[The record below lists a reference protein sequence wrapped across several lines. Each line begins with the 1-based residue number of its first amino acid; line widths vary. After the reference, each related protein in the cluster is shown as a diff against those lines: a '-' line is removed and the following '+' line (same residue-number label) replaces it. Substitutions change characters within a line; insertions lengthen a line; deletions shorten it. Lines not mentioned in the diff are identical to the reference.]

1 MNTTQPYGS
10 FAPPALHEGP
20 FKKRSSINLVAVASN
35 LFFPWVAFSVVSWAL
50 SFSLRYNHPC
60 IAFGIVFFVLMV
72 AAVSGFLAMQF
83 ADESHRRW
91 PNWYSHF
98 AVAMV
103 FSAVGG
109 MGLGTVN
116 YSGNMLPVYNLQIDL
131 KTYHDVNPARTNG
144 QQMMDMGSV
153 TFSKDAKIDFQK
165 ALGFRNDDTTWCVAP
180 ISNGQDKMPYY
191 DFWAVGTN
199 CCSGTTSD
207 FRCGAYRN
215 TRAHSGIR
223 LLNSDQRQNFHLAV
237 EQAQATFGIRSVHP
251 LFFEWV
257 DAPEE
262 EVSKRVGRGYQ
273 FFIAGVMVHFG
284 LNLVFVI
291 SSIASA

>member
-1 MNTTQPYGS
+1 MNTPQPYGS
-10 FAPPALHEGP
+10 FAPPAS
-20 FKKRSSINLVAVASN
+20 FKKRPSINLVAFAAN
-35 LFFPWVAFSVVSWAL
+35 LFFPCVAFSVVCWVL
-50 SFSLRYNHPC
+50 SFHVRYQQPWF
-60 IAFGIVFFVLMV
+60 AFGVVFLVLMT

-98 AVAMV
+98 AVAML

-109 MGLGTVN
+109 TGLGTMN
-116 YSGNMLPVYNLQIDL
+116 YSTNMLPVYNLLVDL
-131 KTYHDVNPARTNG
+131 KPYHDVNPARANG
-144 QQMMDMGSV
+144 QQMMDSGSV
-153 TFSKDAKIDFQK
+153 TFSKNSGIDFQK
-165 ALGFRNDDTTWCVAP
+165 ALGFRNDDATFCVAP
-180 ISNGQDKMPYY
+180 ISSGGEKMPYY

-199 CCSGTTSD
+199 CCSGAASD

-215 TRAHSGIR
+215 PQAHAGIR
-223 LLNSDQRQNFHLAV
+223 LLNSGQRQNFHLAV

-262 EVSKRVGRGYQ
+262 EVSKRQGRGYQ
-273 FFIAGVMVHFG
+273 FFIAAIMVHFG
-284 LNLVFVI
+284 LNLIFVL
-291 SSIASA
+291 SSVVSI